1 MAFEKILIEK
11 KDRVGLITLNR
22 PEKFNTFNTK
32 LAEELNAGLR
42 QMDED
47 TEVRNPVFYRIEK
60 QRKETLDARR

>member
-60 QRKETLDARR
+60 QRKEALDARR